1 MEYTLLILVAL
12 IIGGVIGFGIGFL
25 YLKSKFA
32 TGFVREEE
40 FKLLAQEKDKFGI
53 EVARLNERVNILE
66 KELETKRNELETI
79 EKKFYDASNELSK
92 ITTINNTLREKLEE
106 QKAELLKLQESF
118 RVEFENLANRI
129 FDEKTQSF
137 KRESSQSIE
146 QILNPLKENIKKFED
161 AVRQTSLSEREHRQ
175 ILIEEI
181 KHLKEANQKITEEA
195 NNLVQALKGDSRTQ
209 GNWGELI
216 LEKILER
223 SGLVRDREYTIQESK
238 TDETGRRLR
247 PDVII
252 HLPENRSIIIDSK
265 VSLRAYE
272 RYWNEDDPVRKQS
285 YLAEHIAALRNH
297 IKTLDA
303 KQYQNLYGLQ
313 TVDFIIMFM
322 PIEPALSLAVQ
333 ADLSLWNDAFEKQIV
348 IVGPSTLL
356 ATLRTIAN
364 IWKQEKQNRNALA
377 IADQSGKLYQK
388 MRGVLEDLLNI
399 GKKLDD
405 AKSSYESAVN
415 KLSRGRGNV
424 ISQLEKIKEL
434 GAKTENQL
442 PPEILNN
449 AEIES

>member
-1 MEYTLLILVAL
+1 MEYTLILL
-12 IIGGVIGFGIGFL
+12 FFIIGGLVGFGMGFL
-25 YLKSKFA
+25 YLKAKF
-32 TGFVREEE
+32 TSGFVKEEE
-40 FKLLAQEKDKFGI
+40 FKLVLQERDSLNT
-53 EVARLNERVNILE
+53 ESARLNERVNILE
-66 KELETKRNELETI
+66 KELETKHSELKVLEQ
-79 EKKFYDASNELSK
+79 KFYNTSNELSK
-92 ITTINNTLREKLEE
+92 VMTVNDALREKLEE
-106 QKAELLKLQESF
+106 QKAELLKLEEKF
-118 RVEFENLANRI
+118 RIDFENLANRI

-137 KRESSQSIE
+137 KRESSQNIE

-223 SGLVRDREYTIQESK
+223 SGLVRDREYTIQESR

-272 RYWNEDDPVRKQS
+272 RYWNEDDPAKKQDF
-285 YLAEHIAALRNH
+285 LAQHVAAVKNH
-297 IKTLDA
+297 IKSLDA
-303 KQYQNLYGLQ
+303 KQYQNLYNLQ
-313 TVDFIIMFM
+313 VVDFIIMFM
-322 PIEPALSLAVQ
+322 PVEPALSLAVQ
-333 ADLSLWNDAFEKQIV
+333 ADLNLWNDAFEKQIV
-348 IVGPSTLL
+348 IVAPSTLL

-364 IWKQEKQNRNALA
+364 IWKQEKQNKNALA
-377 IADQSGKLYQK
+377 IADQSGRLYQK
-388 MRGVLEDLLNI
+388 MQAVLEDLLNI
-399 GKKLDD
+399 GRKLDD
-405 AKSSYESAVN
+405 AKSFFESAMN
-415 KLSRGRGNV
+415 RLSRGKGNV
-424 ISQLEKIKEL
+424 ISQLEKIKKL
-434 GAKTENQL
+434 GARTETQL
-442 PPEILNN
+442 PPEIVNN

>member
-1 MEYTLLILVAL
+1 MEYLVLVL
-12 IIGGVIGFGIGFL
+12 IIGVVIGFGIGFF
-25 YLKSKFA
+25 YFKSKIA
-32 TGFVREEE
+32 TGFVKEEE
-40 FKLLAQEKDKFGI
+40 FKLLAQEKDRFSV

-66 KELETKRNELETI
+66 KELEAKRKELETI
-79 EKKFYDASNELSK
+79 EGKFYDTSNELSK
-92 ITTINNTLREKLEE
+92 MTTINNTLKEKLEE

-129 FDEKTQSF
+129 FEEKTQSF

-175 ILIEEI
+175 VLIEEI

-195 NNLVQALKGDSRTQ
+195 NNLVQALKGDTRTQ

-223 SGLVRDREYTIQESK
+223 SGLVRDREYTIQESR

-252 HLPENRSIIIDSK
+252 HLPDNRSIIIDSK

-272 RYWNEDDPVRKQS
+272 RYWNEDDPEKKKV
-285 YLAEHIAALRNH
+285 YLAEHLAALKNH
-297 IKTLDA
+297 IKTLDT
-303 KQYQNLYGLQ
+303 KQYQNLYSLQ

-333 ADLSLWNDAFEKQIV
+333 ADLNLWNDAFEKQIV

-364 IWKQEKQNRNALA
+364 IWKQEKQNKNALA
-377 IADQSGKLYQK
+377 IADQSGKLYKK
-388 MRGVLEDLLNI
+388 MRDVLEDLLNI

-405 AKSSYESAVN
+405 AKSYYDSAISR
-415 KLSRGRGNV
+415 LSKGKGNV
-424 ISQLEKIKEL
+424 IYQLEKIKEL
-434 GAKTENQL
+434 GARTDSQL
-442 PPEILNN
+442 PAQIVDN
-449 AEIES
+449 AEIDE

>member
-1 MEYTLLILVAL
+1 MEYLLILVAF
-12 IIGGVIGFGIGFL
+12 IVGGVIGTGIGFL

-32 TGFVREEE
+32 SGYVKEDEYKT
-40 FKLLAQEKDKFGI
+40 LAQEKDKYGI

-66 KELETKRNELETI
+66 KELENKRNELEVS
-79 EKKFYDASNELSK
+79 ERKFYETSNELSK
-92 ITTINNTLREKLEE
+92 VTTVNNALKEKLDE

-118 RVEFENLANRI
+118 RIEFENLANRI

-175 ILIEEI
+175 TLIEEI
-181 KHLKEANQKITEEA
+181 KHLKEANLKITEEA
-195 NNLVQALKGDSRTQ
+195 NNLVQALKGDTRTQ

-223 SGLVRDREYTIQESK
+223 SGLVKDREYITQENR
-238 TDETGRRLR
+238 TDEDGRRLR

-252 HLPENRSIIIDSK
+252 KLPENRSIIIDSK

-272 RYWNEDDPVRKQS
+272 RYWNEDDKEKKKT
-285 YLAEHIAALRNH
+285 YLTEHIAAIRNH
-297 IKTLDA
+297 IKTLDL

-313 TVDFIIMFM
+313 SVDFIIMFM

-333 ADLSLWNDAFEKQIV
+333 ADLNLWNDAFEKQIV

-377 IADQSGKLYQK
+377 IANQSGKLYQK
-388 MRGVLEDLLNI
+388 ILAVIDDLLNI

-405 AKSSYESAVN
+405 AKLSYESAIN
-415 KLSRGRGNV
+415 RLSKGRGNV
-424 ISQLEKIKEL
+424 IYQLEKIKEL
-434 GAKTENQL
+434 GAKTDSQL
-442 PPEILNN
+442 PAQILDN
-449 AEIES
+449 ADIEE

>member
-1 MEYTLLILVAL
+1 MEYLVLVL
-12 IIGGVIGFGIGFL
+12 IIGVVIGFGIGFF
-25 YLKSKFA
+25 YFKSKIA
-32 TGFVREEE
+32 TGFVKEEE
-40 FKLLAQEKDKFGI
+40 FKLLAQEKDRFSI

-66 KELETKRNELETI
+66 KELEAKRKELETI
-79 EKKFYDASNELSK
+79 EGKFYDTSNELSK
-92 ITTINNTLREKLEE
+92 MTTINNTLKEKLEE

-129 FDEKTQSF
+129 FEEKTQNF

-175 ILIEEI
+175 VLIEEI

-195 NNLVQALKGDSRTQ
+195 NNLVQALKGDTRTQ

-223 SGLVRDREYTIQESK
+223 SGLVRDREYTIQESR

-252 HLPENRSIIIDSK
+252 NLPDNRSIIIDSK

-272 RYWNEDDPVRKQS
+272 RYWNEDDPEKKKV
-285 YLAEHIAALRNH
+285 YLAEHLAALKNH
-297 IKTLDA
+297 IKTLDT
-303 KQYQNLYGLQ
+303 KQYQNLYSLQ

-333 ADLSLWNDAFEKQIV
+333 ADLNLWNDAFEKQIV

-364 IWKQEKQNRNALA
+364 IWKQEKQNKNALA
-377 IADQSGKLYQK
+377 IADQSGKLYKK
-388 MRGVLEDLLNI
+388 MRDVLEDLLNI

-405 AKSSYESAVN
+405 AKSYYDSAISR
-415 KLSRGRGNV
+415 LSKGKGNV
-424 ISQLEKIKEL
+424 IYQLEKIKEL
-434 GAKTENQL
+434 GARTDSQL
-442 PPEILNN
+442 PAQIVDN
-449 AEIES
+449 AEIDE